1 MQQTP
6 ETPTVDQATRRRG
19 RRSMILVALLFV
31 LPLLLAVSL
40 FVADWRPGGSVNRG
54 ELIVPPMDAAGV
66 ELEAVNGGEKHRFAG
81 RWTLLHTVKDAC
93 DTNCLRRLYDTRQV
107 RLAMGRDIDRVQRY
121 LLVTDAHALADVDQ
135 AQHPDLVVLRAPSED
150 ILSAEVGVRIVDP
163 LGNIMMRYDPAQP
176 ADDVLKDLKRLLKLS
191 TVG

>member
-1 MQQTP
+1 
-6 ETPTVDQATRRRG
+6 
-19 RRSMILVALLFV
+19 MILVALLFV

-54 ELIVPPMDAAGV
+54 QLIIPPMDAAGV
-66 ELEAVNGGEKHRFAG
+66 ELEALTGGGMHRFAD
-81 RWTLLHTVKDAC
+81 RWTLLHTVEGTC
-93 DTNCLRRLYDTRQV
+93 DTSCLRRLYDTRQV
-107 RLAMGRDIDRVQRY
+107 RLAVGRDIDRVQRY

-150 ILSAEVGVRIVDP
+150 VLSAEVGVRIVDP

-176 ADDVLKDLKRLLKLS
+176 ADDMLKDLKRLLKLS